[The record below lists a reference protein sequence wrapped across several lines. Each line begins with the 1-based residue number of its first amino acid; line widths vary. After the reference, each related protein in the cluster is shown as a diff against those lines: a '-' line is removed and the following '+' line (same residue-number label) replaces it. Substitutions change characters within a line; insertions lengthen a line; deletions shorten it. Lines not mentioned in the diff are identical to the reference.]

1 MPDVNPDSRR
11 YHASHMKI
19 SDKLVYSTVQLIQEF
34 IKKNGRVEDI
44 KEVENQLII
53 SSVKLDHQ
61 PSLPGSVE
69 VSSTTF
75 HDGISIKQEPL
86 VELKE
91 EPVEVKLE
99 LSEDNEVDIADILG
113 LSANEEDLTNSSDCS
128 LSKLPAFCANRFF
141 DGNRFVSRTEYLEA
155 KLKGQQKKRERR
167 PEFWAAAVQKKLRS
181 HGQQYRSVKGNIV
194 PARKLGLPCNC
205 RKNCGAKISENN
217 RLTNFKNYWQLDCA
231 SGKRKFIIDH
241 VKLLRPKRALTK
253 TRIFSRIMHHYL
265 DVVNYDGST
274 DQIKVCKKM
283 FCSTF
288 AISNTVISNAFK
300 LINKEQEKFF
310 EK

>member
-1 MPDVNPDSRR
+1 MDTHTNPDKS
-11 YHASHMKI
+11 YLSSPLKI
-19 SDKLVYSTVQLIQEF
+19 NDKLVHSTVQLIQEF
-34 IKKNGRVEDI
+34 VKKNGGIEDI
-44 KEVENQLII
+44 KEVGKQLII
-53 SSVKLDHQ
+53 SSVKLDH
-61 PSLPGSVE
+61 PASAGE

-75 HDGISIKQEPL
+75 HDGLSIKEEPL
-86 VELKE
+86 VEVKE
-91 EPVEVKLE
+91 EPVEVKIE
-99 LSEDNEVDIADILG
+99 LNEDDEADITDILG
-113 LSANEEDLTNSSDCS
+113 LSAHEEDLTNSSDSS

-141 DGNRFVSRTEYLEA
+141 DGNRFVSRAEYLEA

-194 PARKLGLPCNC
+194 PARKLGLPCDC
-205 RKNCGAKISENN
+205 RKNCGARISENN
-217 RLTNFKNYWQLDCA
+217 RLTNFKNYWNLENA
-231 SGKRKFIIDH
+231 SEKRKFIIDH

-253 TRIFSRIMHHYL
+253 TRIFSRIMHHFL
-265 DVVNYDGST
+265 DVANSDGST
-274 DQIKVCKKM
+274 EQIKVCKKM

-300 LINKEQEKFF
+300 LLNKEQEKFF